1 MPYALRAT
9 TTLMLLGLALA
20 ACGPVK
26 RVNPPG
32 ATVAGLTWSGES
44 ALKLKMRVQNFSD
57 VDTTFDRVECTLTIA
72 GRTLT
77 CTPAPLSLEVSPHQG
92 EPVDVA
98 IALSSD
104 DAAALRRDLDAAT
117 AKGASINYHLG
128 GRVHASKPAGESELK
143 RDGQLSPVPGKP
155 GEFR

>member
-1 MPYALRAT
+1 MPNAFRALT
-9 TTLMLLGLALA
+9 IPTLVGLALV

-32 ATVAGLTWSGES
+32 ATVQGLAWSGDT
-44 ALKLKMRVQNFSD
+44 ALKLRMRVQNFSD
-57 VDTTFDRVECTLTIA
+57 VDTTFDRVECKLTLA
-72 GRTLT
+72 GRDLACTAATLD
-77 CTPAPLSLEVSPHQG
+77 LDVSPHQG

-98 IALSSD
+98 IALTAA
-104 DAAALRRDLDAAT
+104 DAAALRKELDAAT
-117 AKGASINYHLG
+117 AKGATINYHLA